1 VSSEKL
7 CAIVGA
13 GPGLSQ
19 AIASRFGREGYS
31 IALIARRSETLAG
44 YTQELAAEGI
54 EAKGFVGD
62 AGDNGSL
69 VNAFAQIRQSLG
81 HPGVLIYNAAALKT
95 GGPLQ
100 LSAEDLVQDFRVNV
114 AGALTAVQQV
124 VIPMQSRKQGTILL
138 TGGGLGLD
146 PYPDYLSLS
155 LGKAAIRN
163 LALSLAK
170 SFEPDGIHV
179 ATVTICGFIQPG
191 THFAPDLLAQEYWAL
206 HAQAPGSWQREEI
219 YQ

>member
-1 VSSEKL
+1 
-7 CAIVGA
+7 
-13 GPGLSQ
+13 
-19 AIASRFGREGYS
+19 
-31 IALIARRSETLAG
+31 
-44 YTQELAAEGI
+44 
-54 EAKGFVGD
+54 
-62 AGDNGSL
+62 
-69 VNAFAQIRQSLG
+69 
-81 HPGVLIYNAAALKT
+81 LIYNAAALKT

-191 THFAPDLLAQEYWAL
+191 THFAPDLLAEEYWAL
-206 HAQAPGSWQREEI
+206 HAQAPGSWQREVI